1 MPPKTIRPKKP
12 VPNLSPFAPKKL
24 VDERRVR
31 FFAVDGV
38 RAYVLLDDGTCQT
51 ATPATPNWTRGPF
64 PPCPWFPQLPGGK
77 S

>member
-1 MPPKTIRPKKP
+1 MPTKKTIRPKG
-12 VPNLSPFAPKKL
+12 LSPFAPKKA

-31 FFAVDGV
+31 FFAVDGA
-38 RAYVLLDDGTCQT
+38 RAYVLLDDGTCHT
-51 ATPATPNWTRGPF
+51 ATPVTPTWLPGPF